1 MSLDAIGT
9 ILLWGRAMDKKV
21 VDIKDAKP
29 VKPKAEANK
38 KDQSS
43 KKDTTGSSPRG
54 SAKLPDLIGLAESK
68 CELWHDENGEAF
80 ATVSL
85 KDHRE
90 HWAIDSRGFK
100 EWLARTAF
108 TEKIGSAGGDII
120 KDACSHLSAAAKF
133 EGVQHETGKRVMK
146 HGGSY
151 WIDLANEAWQAIRI
165 DSSGW
170 QIVSN
175 PPVRFLRN
183 RNFRP
188 LPMPV
193 SGGSACDLFQLTNIP
208 KEDELLV
215 LAWVLECFRPDT
227 PYPVLEQVGEQ
238 GSAKSTTQKVL
249 RRLIDSNEVMLRAR
263 PKTIEDIYV
272 AAANGHLV
280 SYENLS
286 GLSADMSDALCV
298 ISTGGGY
305 SGRTLYTNK
314 EETILKAHNPI
325 VINGI
330 NRVITRPDL
339 LDRTITV
346 SLPLIE
352 RRIDELD
359 HQKKMDRLVPSIFGG
374 LLDLFAGTLRRL
386 PLVELDPKKTPRMS
400 DFTRLG
406 EAMSQELGNKSGH
419 FLEKYIEVRRE
430 AVSSAIDASAVGRSI
445 MSFIESDNYHIGT
458 VGALLVRL
466 NNFQKELGI
475 DSGDSWPR
483 TPRKLG
489 EELRRLAPALRQI
502 NIDCSVDQKAK
513 KDGIHCV
520 LQRKN

>member
-1 MSLDAIGT
+1 
-9 ILLWGRAMDKKV
+9 MDRKI

-29 VKPKAEANK
+29 VKPQAEANK
-38 KDQSS
+38 KDQSG

-54 SAKLPDLIGLAESK
+54 SAKLPDLIDLAESK

-80 ATVSL
+80 ASVSL
-85 KDHRE
+85 NDHRE
-90 HWAIDSRGFK
+90 HWAVDSRGFK

-133 EGVQHETGKRVMK
+133 EGVRHETGKRVMK
-146 HGGSY
+146 HGGFY
-151 WIDLANEAWQAIRI
+151 WIDLANDAWQAIRI

-188 LPMPV
+188 LPMPA

-249 RRLIDSNEVMLRAR
+249 RRLIDPNEVMLRAR

-359 HQKKMDRLVPSIFGG
+359 HQKKVDRLAPSIFGG

-386 PLVELDPKKTPRMS
+386 PLVELDPEKTPRMS
-400 DFTRLG
+400 DFTKLG
-406 EAMSQELGNKSGH
+406 EAMSQELGNRGGL
-419 FLEKYIEVRRE
+419 FLEKYVEARRE
-430 AVSSAIDASAVGRSI
+430 AVANTIDSTQLGRAIVAFVDRGGAHVGI
-445 MSFIESDNYHIGT
+445 IGD
-458 VGALLVRL
+458 L
-466 NNFQKELGI
+466 FQKINELEQHDNI
-475 DSGDSWPR
+475 EHGDYWPK
-483 TPRKLG
+483 TAKG
-489 EELRRLAPALRQI
+489 FANELRRLSPALRQI
-502 NIDCSVDQKAK
+502 GIVCWIAPKRGNQGVRCELKAGEDYRRTPQDK
-513 KDGIHCV
+513 K
-520 LQRKN
+520 